1 MILLS
6 IDYAGCVENP
16 LFSSMDRQYY
26 KRGWSALVHRSGASV
41 KIAAFLPKDKE
52 GIKISIVGLQQGL
65 YVAFGA
71 TDGSEKVRSLY
82 VVETVT
88 ATEISLQ
95 PVEECNVPTIYE
107 IDVVG
112 RYSLYLLE
120 AKQAMLE
127 AQVNDIRKCLL
138 EYKGG
143 QM

>member
-6 IDYAGCVENP
+6 VDYAGCVENP
-16 LFSSMDRQYY
+16 HFSSMDRQYC
-26 KRGWSALVHRSGASV
+26 KRGWSALVHRPGASV

-52 GIKISIVGLQQGL
+52 GIKINVVGLQQGL

-71 TDGSEKVRSLY
+71 TDGSEKLRSLY
-82 VVETVT
+82 FVETVT

-95 PVEECNVPTIYE
+95 PVDECNVPAIYE
-107 IDVVG
+107 IDVAG

-127 AQVNDIRKCLL
+127 AQINDIRKWLL
-138 EYKGG
+138 EYKGNK
-143 QM
+143 

>member
-6 IDYAGCVENP
+6 IDYAGRVENP
-16 LFSSMDRQYY
+16 YFLSVDRQYC
-26 KRGWSALVHRSGASV
+26 KRGWSALVYRSNASV

-52 GIKISIVGLQQGL
+52 GFKINVVGLQQGL

-71 TDGSEKVRSLY
+71 TDGSEKLRSLY

-88 ATEISLQ
+88 ATEISLR
-95 PVEECNVPTIYE
+95 PVEECNVPAIYE
-107 IDVVG
+107 IDIAG

-127 AQVNDIRKCLL
+127 AQINDVRKWLL
-138 EYKGG
+138 EYKGNK
-143 QM
+143 